1 MHNETRPTTQ
11 QLLASW
17 QLIWQRKLNG
27 KPAEMKDAIT
37 SHVQLF
43 PKGNHAEAEA
53 RTKRTIAAYSGD
65 PSAIRAL
72 LKRGQATLRSL

>member
-1 MHNETRPTTQ
+1 MQSENRPTAQ

-27 KPAEMKDAIT
+27 KPEELKEAIT
-37 SHVQLF
+37 SHVNLF

-53 RTKRTIAAYSGD
+53 RTRRTVAAYSGD
-65 PSAIRAL
+65 PAAIRAL
-72 LKRGQATLRSL
+72 IQRGKNRLRAG

>member
-1 MHNETRPTTQ
+1 MHQENRPTAQ

-27 KPAEMKDAIT
+27 KPDELKEAIA
-37 SHVQLF
+37 SHVNLF

-53 RTKRTIAAYSGD
+53 RTRRTVAAYSGD
-65 PSAIRAL
+65 PAAIRAL
-72 LKRGQATLRSL
+72 IQRGKATQCTV